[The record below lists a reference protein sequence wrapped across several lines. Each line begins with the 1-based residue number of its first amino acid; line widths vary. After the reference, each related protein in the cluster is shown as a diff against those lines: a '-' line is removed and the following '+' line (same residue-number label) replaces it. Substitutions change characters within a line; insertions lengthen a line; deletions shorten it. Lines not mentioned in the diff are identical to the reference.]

1 MISYKLVNS
10 FYLRLF
16 VVLAFAKA
24 LTSCNSSSDKE
35 QEIAKIP
42 MDVELR
48 LFHKEFAE
56 AEVADLPD
64 LKERYPRL
72 LSPRT
77 PDSLLI
83 AKIQGRDSIQD
94 ILESAVQKANFDYD
108 EIERDVESIM
118 RHVKYY
124 FPEFEPTSVVTMI
137 SEVEYNYQVIP
148 TEEALY
154 LAMDTYLGKDS
165 ELYLGIS
172 KYIRSQLN
180 VEQLPA
186 DVGLAYA
193 KLFVPQTM
201 ERSLLENMVYHG
213 KLHYI
218 QKLFVPDA
226 SNDLIFNYTPE
237 KYQFTVDNETEMW
250 RYLIGEELLYDTD
263 SQLLSRFILPAPFS
277 KFYLEVDQNTP
288 GGVGRYLGYKI
299 VDAFMKNNDVSLDA
313 LIALPADEIFKRS
326 KYKPE

>member
-1 MISYKLVNS
+1 MISYNSVNS
-10 FYLRLF
+10 FWLRVF
-16 VVLAFAKA
+16 FVLAFAKA
-24 LTSCNSSSDKE
+24 LTSCNSSNDIE
-35 QEIAKIP
+35 EEIAQIP
-42 MDVELR
+42 VDVEMR
-48 LFHKEFAE
+48 LFHKEFAQASVSE
-56 AEVADLPD
+56 LPS
-64 LKERYPRL
+64 LRKEYPRL
-72 LSPRT
+72 LSART
-77 PDSLLI
+77 PDSVLI

-94 ILESAVQKANFDYD
+94 ILENAVEKADFDFEKMEED
-108 EIERDVESIM
+108 LEDVM
-118 RHVKYY
+118 RHAKYY
-124 FPEFEPTSVVTMI
+124 FPEFNATPVITMI

-148 TEEALY
+148 TEDALY
-154 LAMDTYLGKDS
+154 IALDTYLGKDS

-180 VEQLPA
+180 IEQLPA
-186 DVGLAYA
+186 DVAHAYA
-193 KLFVPQTM
+193 QLFVPQTM
-201 ERSLLENMVYHG
+201 ERSLLDNMVYHG

-226 SNDLIFNYTPE
+226 SNDLIFSFPPE
-237 KYQFTVDNETEMW
+237 KYQFTVENETEMW

-263 SQLLSRFILPAPFS
+263 SRLLSRFILPAPFS

-299 VDAFMKNNDVSLDA
+299 VDAFMQNNDVSLDA